1 MDWLEVVGFKG
12 EAPIV
17 FPLKR
22 GDDRVPIGGVALL
35 GVLEVF
41 LGVGVAFVGVSLVG
55 VALLGVFLAVGVA
68 LVGVALLGVFL
79 AVGVALVGVALLGVF
94 LAVGV
99 GMALVGVA
107 LEGVAGCCLN
117 GDFEGTGTFSIINL
131 SFFTGP
137 WRDT

>member
-1 MDWLEVVGFKG
+1 MGFKG

-41 LGVGVAFVGVSLVG
+41 LGVGVAFVGVALVG
-55 VALLGVFLAVGVA
+55 VALLGVFFAVGVA

-94 LAVGV
+94 LAVGVAFV